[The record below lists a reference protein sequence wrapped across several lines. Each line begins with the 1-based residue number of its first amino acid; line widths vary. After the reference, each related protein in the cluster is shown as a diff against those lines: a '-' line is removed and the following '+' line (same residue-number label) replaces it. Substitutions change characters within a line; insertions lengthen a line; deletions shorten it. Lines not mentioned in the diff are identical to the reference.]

1 VSAPLAHRYRAGEM
15 HRFAASGAEFV
26 YLPTAGAIFALD
38 EATAAVLARLECG
51 LSAHGDLADALVAD
65 GFTPADAEGL
75 LRELRLVRLI
85 ESDQVVTPGPKVDL
99 PPDDYPLQALVL
111 NVTNQCNL
119 ACTYCYEF
127 GADKISTQVGK
138 PKYMTP
144 EVARSAVDFL
154 LDSAKGRQAAHIT
167 FFGGETLMNF
177 RLLKDVVEYANAKAA
192 ETGRRMTYSLTTNA
206 TLLTDPIIDFLSE
219 HAVGVTVSIDGPKD
233 MQDAR
238 RVYKSG
244 KGSYD
249 VILPRLK
256 SLIARHTS
264 RAITA
269 RVTLS
274 AGVTDVVGIYRHLKD
289 EIGFHEI
296 GFAPVTTSGE
306 EGSFSKGSGES
317 GGGCSGG
324 GSAEWSLDGDAMGEV
339 LAGFHALADEWLE
352 YAIEGRMH
360 GFSNVSETLSELVQ
374 GTNKSHPCG
383 AGLGLLGVSP
393 SGDLSPCHRF
403 TDADEHV
410 LGNLE
415 TGLDQA
421 KRADFLSRGHVG
433 AKYECGSCWARPLCA
448 GGCHHEAF
456 VRYGDTGHA
465 NLHYC
470 DWIREWTDRVL
481 DIYGTL
487 AVRNPDF
494 LDRFADRKGLS

>member
-1 VSAPLAHRYRAGEM
+1 MSAPLAHRYRAGEM
-15 HRFAASGAEFV
+15 HRFAAAGAEFV
-26 YLPTAGAIFALD
+26 YLPSAGAIFAFD
-38 EATAAVLARLECG
+38 EATAGILARLSAG
-51 LSAHGDLADALVAD
+51 IVAHGDLVAGLVDD
-65 GFTPADAEGL
+65 GMTAADAEGL

-85 ESDQVVTPGPKVDL
+85 EAENVVTPGPKVDA
-99 PPDDYPLQALVL
+99 PPADYPLQALVL

-127 GADKISTQVGK
+127 GADKISTQTGK

-144 EVARSAVDFL
+144 ETARAAVDFL
-154 LDSAKGRQAAHIT
+154 LESAKGREAVHVT

-177 RLLKDVVEYANAKAA
+177 RLLKDVVGYADARAA
-192 ETGRRMTYSLTTNA
+192 ETGRRVTYSLTTNA

-219 HAVGVTVSIDGPKD
+219 HAVGVTVSIDGPQD

-244 KGSYD
+244 KGSYE

-256 SLIARHTS
+256 ALIARHTT

-274 AGVTDVVGIYRHLKD
+274 AGVTDVVRIYHHLKH

-296 GFAPVTTSGE
+296 GFAPVTTTD
-306 EGSFSKGSGES
+306 
-317 GGGCSGG
+317 
-324 GSAEWSLDGDAMGEV
+324 DGHDFGLNGDSMGAV

-352 YAIEGRMH
+352 YALRGQMH
-360 GFSNVSETLSELVQ
+360 GFSNVSETLSELVS

-393 SGDLSPCHRF
+393 GGDLAPCHRF

-410 LGNLE
+410 LGHVDS
-415 TGLDQA
+415 GLDQD
-421 KRADFLSRGHVG
+421 KRADFLTRGHVG
-433 AKYECGSCWARPLCA
+433 AKYECTSCWARPLCA